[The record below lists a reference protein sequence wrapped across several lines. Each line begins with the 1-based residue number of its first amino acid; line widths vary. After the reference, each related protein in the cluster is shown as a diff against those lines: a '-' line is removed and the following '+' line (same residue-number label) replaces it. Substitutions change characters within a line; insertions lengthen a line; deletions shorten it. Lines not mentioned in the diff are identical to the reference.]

1 MIKKLFSTE
10 QIAFGIIVL
19 LGALVP
25 IFFLPYLPFS
35 LQTSKTFLFGIGI
48 LLALLFFVVGS
59 LRAQRITFP
68 KNIWIYSILLL
79 PLAYALSAIFTS
91 SGFSFFT
98 VDAPLQDSFAFM
110 AFCALLA
117 LLVAFLANTPE
128 RVLIVYGGIA
138 LGGFVALLFHVVRF
152 VFGSG
157 VFAFGGLF
165 LDPASSLVGT
175 LNHAAIFFGLVAT
188 LVLIAFATLELW
200 GTLRMVLFAVL
211 GLCLLFLLLVYV
223 DIVWVLVGLAA
234 LGTFV
239 AGFIHRKGAHN
250 KKSPTL
256 SITALVVLGITIVM
270 LFGGTTISNT
280 LTSFVNIQNVEVR
293 PSWGATL
300 DVGRG
305 VISSHPLWGTG
316 PGNFAD
322 AWSLH
327 RPNDVNQTPFWD
339 TRFPMGQGFVSTSF
353 ITTGL
358 VGAIAWVVFFAGLL
372 VLGIRSLLF
381 NPTEDAFA
389 LFFRLSAFIGTLYLW
404 TAAFFFNV
412 APALLMLAFLF
423 TGLTYGASMLG
434 KRGSVDM
441 VFEENPR
448 LGFVVALSLTILFLA
463 GIGSIFTLSKEFV
476 AAALFE
482 RSVSALSV
490 ESNMDKAESLLVRA
504 AVLAESDAFFR
515 FASMLS
521 LARIEKLL
529 GTEGVAEETVRDQF
543 PGFLSNAVA
552 NARAAIDI
560 EPRDVRNWMAL
571 ARVYQAVVP
580 LNIEG
585 AYDGAAAAYAEAEK
599 RTPNNPGILLARAN
613 LERAKSDN
621 TAALALIDQTLA
633 LKPNYT
639 EAAFV
644 RAQILI
650 GEGKVKEA
658 INAIEAAT
666 LFAQDDPYLYFQL
679 GLLRYSTSE
688 NEGARAAFERAVALN
703 PGYANARYFLGLTL
717 ARLDD
722 RENAIL
728 QFEEVAKSNPDN
740 EEVKNILANLRS
752 GRSPFSGTSQ
762 AKDLE
767 DRDSLPV
774 EETEE
779 EEAST
784 PDTKMEEE

>member
-10 QIAFGIIVL
+10 HITFSIIVL

-25 IFFLPYLPFS
+25 VFFLPYLPFS
-35 LQTSKTFLFGIGI
+35 LQASKTFLFGIGI

-59 LRAQRITFP
+59 LRAQRIIFP

-79 PLAYALSAIFTS
+79 PLAYALSTIFTS
-91 SGFSFFT
+91 SGFSIFT
-98 VDAPLQDSFAFM
+98 VDAPLQDSFAFI
-110 AFCALLA
+110 AFSALLA
-117 LLVAFLANTPE
+117 LLVAFSAHTPE
-128 RVLIVYGGIA
+128 RVLTVYGAIA
-138 LGGFVALLFHVVRF
+138 IGGFVALFFHVVRF
-152 VFGSG
+152 IFGSG

-165 LDPASSLVGT
+165 FDPASSLVGT

-200 GTLRMVLFAVL
+200 GALRIVLFAVL
-211 GLCLLFLLLVYV
+211 GLCIAFLLLVYV

-239 AGFIHRKGAHN
+239 AGFVHRRGAQN

-256 SITALVVLGITIVM
+256 SITALAVLGITIVM
-270 LFGGTTISNT
+270 LFGGRAVSDT
-280 LTSFVNIQNVEVR
+280 LSSFVNIQNVEVR

-300 DVGRG
+300 DVGRN
-305 VISSHPLWGTG
+305 VIGSHPLWGTG

-322 AWSLH
+322 AWSLY
-327 RPNDVNQTPFWD
+327 RPNEVNQTLFWD
-339 TRFPMGQGFVSTSF
+339 TRFPMGQGFVSTAF

-358 VGAIAWVVFFAGLL
+358 VGAVAWVLFFIGLL

-381 NPTEDAFA
+381 SPAEDAFS

-404 TAAFFFNV
+404 IAALFFNV

-423 TGLTYGASMLG
+423 TGLTYAASMAG
-434 KRGSVDM
+434 KRGTVEL

-448 LGFVVALSLTILFLA
+448 LGFVTALSLTILFLA
-463 GIGSIFTLSKEFV
+463 GIGSIFSLSKEFI
-476 AAALFE
+476 ASALYE
-482 RSVSALSV
+482 RSVSALSI

-504 AVLAESDAFFR
+504 AVLAESDTFFR
-515 FASMLS
+515 FASTLS
-521 LARIEKLL
+521 LARIETLL
-529 GTEGVAEETVRDQF
+529 GTEGVTEETVRDQF

-552 NARAAIDI
+552 NARAAIDVA
-560 EPRDVRNWMAL
+560 PDDVRNWMAL

-585 AYDGAAAAYAEAEK
+585 AYDGAVAAYAEAEK

-613 LERAKSDN
+613 LERAKGDN
-621 TAALALIDQTLA
+621 TAALGLIDQTLA
-633 LKPNYT
+633 LKQNYT
-639 EAAFV
+639 EAAFM

-679 GLLRYSTSE
+679 GLLRYGSSE
-688 NEGARAAFERAVALN
+688 NEGARVAFERAVALN

-722 RENAIL
+722 RQNAIL
-728 QFEEVAKSNPDN
+728 QFEEVAKTNPDN

-752 GRSPFSGTSQ
+752 GRSPFGSTSQ
-762 AKDLE
+762 AEDLE
-767 DRDSLPV
+767 ERDSLPV
-774 EETEE
+774 EEAKAEE
-779 EEAST
+779 TSA
-784 PDTKMEEE
+784 PDTGAE